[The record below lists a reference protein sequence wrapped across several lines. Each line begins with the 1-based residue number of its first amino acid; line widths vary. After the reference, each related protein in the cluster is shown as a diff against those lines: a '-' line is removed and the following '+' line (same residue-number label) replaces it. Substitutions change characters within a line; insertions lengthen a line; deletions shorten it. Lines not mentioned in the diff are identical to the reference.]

1 MRASRQEGGVG
12 WSVAQAAGKPRTVEA
27 EDRARAE
34 HTPNIPPMAVT
45 RDVSKLSGWLNARA
59 YCRESKGRHSM
70 RTIRRARRRK
80 DAGTVAYN

>member
-1 MRASRQEGGVG
+1 MGRWPKVTR
-12 WSVAQAAGKPRTVEA
+12 SVSPTGEWVAWAGAERTS
-27 EDRARAE
+27 
-34 HTPNIPPMAVT
+34 NICHMLVT

-80 DAGTVAYN
+80 GAGTVAYN